1 MLKLK
6 TINFIINV
14 FQYNLDSVC
23 KNVYIL
29 LNSKNIINK
38 TVKYNTPD
46 LRKKQIYKK
55 KRKKQYLKIIK
66 NIYFH
71 KNIIVI

>member
-23 KNVYIL
+23 KIFYIL

-38 TVKYNTPD
+38 TVKYNTPH

-71 KNIIVI
+71 KNVIVI